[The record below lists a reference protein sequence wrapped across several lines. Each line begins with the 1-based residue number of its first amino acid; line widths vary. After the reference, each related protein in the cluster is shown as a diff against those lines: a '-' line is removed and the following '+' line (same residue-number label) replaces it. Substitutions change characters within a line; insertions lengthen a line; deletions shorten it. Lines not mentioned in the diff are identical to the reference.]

1 MTISP
6 VLNYDNTYIGP
17 APAKTVANQGAS
29 RVKKVSFYQAILN
42 QPPEKRTSPR
52 RNKRNTMLTQL

>member
-6 VLNYDNTYIGP
+6 VLNYDNTYIGS

-29 RVKKVSFYQAILN
+29 GVKKVHFVQALLN
-42 QPPEKRTSPR
+42 QPLEKRTSPR
-52 RNKRNTMLTQL
+52 RNNRNTMLTQL

>member
-6 VLNYDNTYIGP
+6 VLNYDNTYIGS
-17 APAKTVANQGAS
+17 APAKTVANQGGS
-29 RVKKVSFYQAILN
+29 GVKKVHFVQALLN

-52 RNKRNTMLTQL
+52 RNNRNTMLTQL